1 MSPRVGEFLEIP
13 CIPAPGPVA
22 DTTGA
27 GDSLLA
33 GLITGIL
40 RGMPLE
46 QAGRLGAATAACCV
60 TGVGA
65 TAGLR
70 SFDETMRLV

>member
-1 MSPRVGEFLEIP
+1 
-13 CIPAPGPVA
+13 VA

-27 GDSLLA
+27 GDAFLGGLVTGLVRGMGLREA
-33 GLITGIL
+33 GL
-40 RGMPLE
+40 
-46 QAGRLGAATAACCV
+46 LGAATAACCV

-70 SFDETMRLV
+70 TLPETLALLPR

>member
-1 MSPRVGEFLEIP
+1 V
-13 CIPAPGPVA
+13 PAPGPVA

-40 RGMPLE
+40 RGMSLRD
-46 QAGRLGAATAACCV
+46 AGLLGAATAACCV

-70 SFDETMRLV
+70 SLDETMRLAT